1 MEFEFTWLVVAA
13 LLILASVLAHL
24 VSRRFGAPILLVF
37 LLLGMLAGEDG
48 PGGIPFNDA
57 HVAFLVGSMA
67 LAVILFDGGLRTPIA
82 AIRVA
87 WAPALVLAT
96 LGVVVTAGVV
106 ALFLGLAFAMDWRR
120 AMLIGSIV
128 ASTDA
133 AAVFGLLGQ
142 HGIGLRDRL
151 RATLE
156 VESGANDPMGVFLTI
171 VFVEML
177 RQNVETLSWS
187 VLAQFAEQMGIGMAA
202 GIGGGLMLVW
212 LMNRLEMTG
221 GLYPILAFAMAMLVF
236 AGTQSVGGSGFLAV
250 YAAGV
255 VFGNRRVRALQLVGR
270 FFDGLTWLGQ
280 IGLFLML
287 GLLITPSQLPA
298 QAPAAFLVAVVLILL
313 ARPLAVILS
322 LSPFGFTLREQL
334 FVAWV
339 GLRGAV
345 PIFLAL
351 IPLVAGLDAG
361 STMLKAAFVVVL
373 VSLAVQGWTIPFV
386 ARLLRVALPP
396 TPEPAPRLDVDLIH
410 QLDRDLIAYEVKP
423 HSRATD
429 WKLAELRLPDR
440 VRVVSVLRG
449 EQVLSPESLE
459 RLQADDIAL
468 VLTPPEHNLAVDR
481 WFSSRFAS
489 TASDLPENAG
499 DFVLDADHLVRE
511 LVASYGLAMAAEDM
525 PLTLAQA
532 LHRRLGSAVGRGDRV
547 RIGTVELVI
556 LDMIGDD
563 VRRVG
568 LILDPAPRGWR
579 GLVAKFRRAPAP

>member
-57 HVAFLVGSMA
+57 HIAFLVGSMA
-67 LAVILFDGGLRTPIA
+67 LAVILFDGGLRTPVA

-96 LGVVVTAGVV
+96 LGVVATAGVV
-106 ALFLGLAFAMDWRR
+106 ALFLSYAFAMDWRR

-177 RQNVETLSWS
+177 RRNVDTLGWS
-187 VLAQFAEQMGIGMAA
+187 VLAQFGEQMGIGMAA
-202 GIGGGLMLVW
+202 GIGGGFVLVW

-250 YAAGV
+250 YAAGI

-287 GLLITPSQLPA
+287 GLLITPSQRPA
-298 QAPAAFLVAVVLILL
+298 QAPAFLVAGVLILL

-322 LSPFGFTLREQL
+322 LAPFGFALREQL

-361 STMLKAAFVVVL
+361 GTMLKAAFVVVL

-396 TPEPAPRLDVDLIH
+396 SPEPAPRLDVDLIH

-423 HSRATD
+423 RSRATD
-429 WKLAELRLPDR
+429 WKLAELRLPER

-459 RLQADDIAL
+459 RLQADDVAL

-489 TASDLPENAG
+489 TVSDLQENAG

-511 LVASYGLAMAAEDM
+511 LVDSYGLAMAQEDM

-532 LHRRLGSAVGRGDRV
+532 LHRRLGDKVGRGDRV

-556 LDMIGDD
+556 LDMIGDEI
-563 VRRVG
+563 RRVG

-579 GLVAKFRRAPAP
+579 GLVAKFRRAPKP

>member
-1 MEFEFTWLVVAA
+1 MQFEFTWLVIAA
-13 LLILASVLAHL
+13 LLTLASVFAHL

-37 LLLGMLAGEDG
+37 LVVGMLAGEDG
-48 PGGIPFNDA
+48 PGGIEFDDA
-57 HVAFLVGSMA
+57 RLAFLVGSMA
-67 LAVILFDGGLRTPIA
+67 LAVILFDGGLRTPMA

-87 WAPALVLAT
+87 WGPALVLAT

-106 ALFLGLAFAMDWRR
+106 AACLVAAFALDWRK

-151 RATLE
+151 KSTLE

-177 RQNVETLSWS
+177 RQDVQALGWG
-187 VLAQFAEQMGIGMAA
+187 VLAQFAEQMGIGFAV
-202 GIGGGLMLVW
+202 GISGGFVLVW
-212 LMNRLEMTG
+212 MVNRLELSG
-221 GLYPILAFAMAMLVF
+221 GLYPILAFAMSLLVF
-236 AGTQSVGGSGFLAV
+236 AGAQTVGGSGFLAV
-250 YAAGV
+250 YVAGI

-298 QAPAAFLVAVVLILL
+298 QAPLALVVGLVLIVA
-313 ARPLAVILS
+313 ARPLAVIAS
-322 LSPFGFTLREQL
+322 LAPFGFALREQL

-351 IPLVAGLDAG
+351 FPLMAGQDPDRA
-361 STMLKAAFVVVL
+361 MLKVAFVVVL
-373 VSLAVQGWTIPFV
+373 ISLAVQGWTIPFV
-386 ARLLRVALPP
+386 ARRLGVALPP
-396 TPEPAPRLDVDLIH
+396 APEPAPRLDVDLIH
-410 QLDRDLIAYEVKP
+410 GLDRDLIAYEVKP

-429 WKLAELRLPDR
+429 WKLAELKLPDR
-440 VRVVSVLRG
+440 VRIVSVLRG
-449 EQVLSPESLE
+449 EQVLVPETLE
-459 RLQADDIAL
+459 RLQADDIVL

-489 TASDLPENAG
+489 TASDLQENAG
-499 DFVLDADHLVRE
+499 DFVLDADHRVEE
-511 LVASYGLAMAAEDM
+511 LVDSYGLAMDKEDM
-525 PLTLAQA
+525 DLTLAQA
-532 LHRRLGSAVGRGDRV
+532 IRRRLGESVGRGDRV
-547 RIGTVELVI
+547 RVGAVELVV
-556 LDMIGDD
+556 LDKIGEEI
-563 VRRVG
+563 RRVG
-568 LILDPAPRGWR
+568 LVLDPAPRGWR
-579 GLVAKFRRAPAP
+579 GLVAKFRRRSAP